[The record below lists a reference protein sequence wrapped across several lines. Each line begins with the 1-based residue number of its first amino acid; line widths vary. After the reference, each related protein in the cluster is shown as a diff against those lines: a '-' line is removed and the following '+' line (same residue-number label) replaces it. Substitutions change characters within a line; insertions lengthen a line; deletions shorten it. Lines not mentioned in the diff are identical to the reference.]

1 MNVRR
6 WATCK
11 CVWET
16 VSEAVSEMGSGT
28 VSVRRR
34 ERLWMRRWATCKCV
48 WEAAWEAT
56 WKRSERKEENRCAGD
71 GVQKNQVKS
80 DKIRRIR
87 KDWRENRQKKQRTS
101 KQRRENRQEKRRRA
115 LLSTAG
121 GYLQNILDKI
131 FRKKYAKMFG
141 CSENVAIFA
150 VPFGKQ
156 ANT

>member
-11 CVWET
+11 CVWE
-16 VSEAVSEMGSGT
+16 AVSEMGSEMGSEM

-34 ERLWMRRWATCKCV
+34 ERPWIRRWATCKCL
-48 WEAAWEAT
+48 WEAT

-115 LLSTAG
+115 LFSTAG

-150 VPFGKQ
+150 IPFGKQ

>member
-11 CVWET
+11 CVWEA
-16 VSEAVSEMGSGT
+16 VSEMGSEMGSGT

-34 ERLWMRRWATCKCV
+34 ERPWIRRWATCKCL
-48 WEAAWEAT
+48 WEAT

-87 KDWRENRQKKQRTS
+87 KDWRENRQKKQI
-101 KQRRENRQEKRRRA
+101 RENRQEKRRRA